1 MIMTVNSKFEN
12 KQIKK
17 GLYIIP
23 TPIGNLG
30 DITYRAIEILKK
42 SDFILCE
49 DTRISRKLMEKFGV
63 KSKLLPNHKFNEKKN
78 LSQIINHLRNDK
90 IVSLISDAGTP
101 GISDPGAILI
111 RQCVEERI
119 DIYPLPGPSAVSTA
133 VSISG
138 YSEKYF
144 FYGFFPSKLKE
155 IRNDLKSLSQLDASI
170 VFFISP
176 KKINKIIPFLKENF
190 SEREIL
196 ICREMT
202 KFYEEYLRYKV
213 DDLKTFD
220 ENLKGE
226 LTIVISEKKKIKKD
240 SLLLSESDKNNIKGM
255 INKLSIKEIVN
266 VISQN
271 SRVPKKKI
279 YNFCLKIKNEV

>member
-1 MIMTVNSKFEN
+1 MTVNLKFQN
-12 KQIKK
+12 KEIKK

-138 YSEKYF
+138 FSEKYF
-144 FYGFFPSKLKE
+144 FYGFFPTKLKE
-155 IRNDLKSLSQLDASI
+155 IKNDLKSLSQLDASI

-176 KKINKIIPFLKENF
+176 KKINKVISFLKESF

-213 DDLKTFD
+213 DDLKSFD

>member
-1 MIMTVNSKFEN
+1 MTVNPKFQNNE
-12 KQIKK
+12 IKE

-49 DTRISRKLMEKFGV
+49 DTRISRKLMEKFEV

-78 LSQIINHLRNDK
+78 LSLIINHLRNDK
-90 IVSLISDAGTP
+90 IISLISDAGTP
-101 GISDPGAILI
+101 GISDPGAILV
-111 RQCVEERI
+111 RECVEKKI
-119 DIYPLPGPSAVSTA
+119 NIFPLPGPSAVSTA

-138 YSEKYF
+138 FSEKYF
-144 FYGFFPSKLKE
+144 FYGFFPLKLKN
-155 IRNDLKSLSQLDASI
+155 IKNDLKFLTQLDSSI

-176 KKINKIIPFLKENF
+176 KKINRAIPFIKNNF
-190 SEREIL
+190 SERDIL

-213 DDLKTFD
+213 DDLKLFD

-240 SLLLSESDKNNIKGM
+240 SLLLSESDKNNIRKM
-255 INKLSIKEIVN
+255 IKKLSIKEIVN
-266 VISQN
+266 LISQN
-271 SRVPKKKI
+271 NNIPKKKI
-279 YNFCLKIKNEV
+279 YDFCLKIKNEA

>member
-1 MIMTVNSKFEN
+1 MTVNPKFKNNE
-12 KQIKK
+12 IKK

-42 SDFILCE
+42 SHFILCE
-49 DTRISRKLMEKFGV
+49 DTRISRKLMEKFEV

-90 IVSLISDAGTP
+90 IISLISDAGTP
-101 GISDPGAILI
+101 GISDPGAILV
-111 RQCVEERI
+111 RECVEEKI
-119 DIYPLPGPSAVSTA
+119 NIHPLPGPSAVSTA

-138 YSEKYF
+138 FSEKYF
-144 FYGFFPSKLKE
+144 FYGFFPSKLKD
-155 IRNDLKSLSQLDASI
+155 IKNDLKSLSQLDSSI

-176 KKINKIIPFLKENF
+176 KKINKAIPFLKESF

-220 ENLKGE
+220 EGLKGE

-240 SLLLSESDKNNIKGM
+240 SLLLSESDKNNIKKM
-255 INKLSIKEIVN
+255 IKKLSIKEIVHL
-266 VISQN
+266 ISQN
-271 SRVPKKKI
+271 SGVPKKKI

>member
-1 MIMTVNSKFEN
+1 MTVNPKFEN

-49 DTRISRKLMEKFGV
+49 DTRISRKLMGKFEV
-63 KSKLLPNHKFNEKKN
+63 RSKLLPNHKFNEKKN

-90 IVSLISDAGTP
+90 IISLISDAGTP
-101 GISDPGAILI
+101 GISDPGAILV
-111 RQCVEERI
+111 RECVEEKI
-119 DIYPLPGPSAVSTA
+119 NIFPLPGPSAVSTA

-138 YSEKYF
+138 FSEKYF
-144 FYGFFPSKLKE
+144 FYGFFPSKLK
-155 IRNDLKSLSQLDASI
+155 IIKNDLKFLSQLDSCV
-170 VFFISP
+170 VFFISS
-176 KKINKIIPFLKENF
+176 KKINKAIPFIKNSF
-190 SEREIL
+190 SERNIL

-202 KFYEEYLRYKV
+202 KFYEEYLRYSV
-213 DDLKTFD
+213 DDLKPLD

-226 LTIVISEKKKIKKD
+226 LTIVISEKKNKKKG
-240 SLLLSESDKNNIKGM
+240 SLLLSESDKNNIRKM
-255 INKLSIKEIVN
+255 IKKMSIKEIVN
-266 VISQN
+266 LISQN
-271 SRVPKKKI
+271 NSIPKKKI
-279 YNFCLKIKNEV
+279 YNFCLKIKNEA

>member
-1 MIMTVNSKFEN
+1 MTVNPKFEN

-63 KSKLLPNHKFNEKKN
+63 KSKLLSNHKFNEKKN

-176 KKINKIIPFLKENF
+176 KKINKIISFLKENF

>member
-1 MIMTVNSKFEN
+1 MSVNPKFQN
-12 KQIKK
+12 KEIKK

-49 DTRISRKLMEKFGV
+49 DTRISRKLMEKFEV

-78 LSQIINHLRNDK
+78 LSLIMNHLRNDK
-90 IVSLISDAGTP
+90 IISLISDAGTP
-101 GISDPGAILI
+101 GISDPGAILV
-111 RQCVEERI
+111 RECVEEKI
-119 DIYPLPGPSAVSTA
+119 NIFPLPGPSAVSAA

-138 YSEKYF
+138 FSERYF
-144 FYGFFPSKLKE
+144 FYGFFPSKLKD
-155 IRNDLKSLSQLDASI
+155 IKNDLKFLTQLDSSI

-176 KKINKIIPFLKENF
+176 KKINKAIPFIKNNF
-190 SEREIL
+190 SERDIL

-213 DDLKTFD
+213 NELKLFD

-226 LTIVISEKKKIKKD
+226 LTIVISEKKKIKKG
-240 SLLLSESDKNNIKGM
+240 SILLSESDKSNIRKM
-255 INKLSIKEIVN
+255 IKKLSIKEIVN
-266 VISQN
+266 LISQN
-271 SRVPKKKI
+271 NNIPKKKI
-279 YNFCLKIKNEV
+279 YNFCLKVKNED

>member
-1 MIMTVNSKFEN
+1 MSVNPKFQN
-12 KQIKK
+12 KEIKK

-49 DTRISRKLMEKFGV
+49 DTRISRKLMEKFEV

-78 LSQIINHLRNDK
+78 LSLIMNHLRNDK
-90 IVSLISDAGTP
+90 IISLISDAGTP
-101 GISDPGAILI
+101 GISDPGAILVKE
-111 RQCVEERI
+111 CVEEKI
-119 DIYPLPGPSAVSTA
+119 NIFPLPGPSAVSTA

-138 YSEKYF
+138 FSERYF
-144 FYGFFPSKLKE
+144 FYGFFPSKLKD
-155 IRNDLKSLSQLDASI
+155 IKNDLKFLTQLDSSI

-176 KKINKIIPFLKENF
+176 KKINKAIPFIKNNF
-190 SEREIL
+190 SERDIL

-213 DDLKTFD
+213 NDLKLFN

-226 LTIVISEKKKIKKD
+226 LTIVISEKKKIKKG
-240 SLLLSESDKNNIKGM
+240 SLLLSESDKSNIRKM
-255 INKLSIKEIVN
+255 IKKLSIKEIVN
-266 VISQN
+266 LISQN
-271 SRVPKKKI
+271 NSIPKKKI
-279 YNFCLKIKNEV
+279 YDFCLKIKNEV

>member
-1 MIMTVNSKFEN
+1 MSVNPKFQN
-12 KQIKK
+12 KEIKK

-49 DTRISRKLMEKFGV
+49 DTRISRKLMEKFEV
-63 KSKLLPNHKFNEKKN
+63 KSKLLPNHKFNERKN
-78 LSQIINHLRNDK
+78 LSLIMNHLRNDK
-90 IVSLISDAGTP
+90 IISLISDAGTP
-101 GISDPGAILI
+101 GISDPGAILV
-111 RQCVEERI
+111 RECVEEKI
-119 DIYPLPGPSAVSTA
+119 NIFPLPGPSAVSAA

-138 YSEKYF
+138 FSERYF
-144 FYGFFPSKLKE
+144 FYGFFPSKLKD
-155 IRNDLKSLSQLDASI
+155 IKNDLKFLTQLDSSI

-176 KKINKIIPFLKENF
+176 KKINKAIPFIKNYF
-190 SEREIL
+190 FGRDIL

-213 DDLKTFD
+213 DDLKLFN

-226 LTIVISEKKKIKKD
+226 LTIVISEKKK
-240 SLLLSESDKNNIKGM
+240 
-255 INKLSIKEIVN
+255 
-266 VISQN
+266 
-271 SRVPKKKI
+271 
-279 YNFCLKIKNEV
+279 

>member
-1 MIMTVNSKFEN
+1 MTVNPKFEN

-90 IVSLISDAGTP
+90 IVSLVSDAGTP

-138 YSEKYF
+138 FSEKYF
-144 FYGFFPSKLKE
+144 FYGFFPTKLKE
-155 IRNDLKSLSQLDASI
+155 IKNDLKSLSQLDASI

-176 KKINKIIPFLKENF
+176 KKINKVISFLKESF

-213 DDLKTFD
+213 NDLKTFD

-240 SLLLSESDKNNIKGM
+240 SLLLSESDKNNIKEM

>member
-1 MIMTVNSKFEN
+1 MTVNFKFEN

-90 IVSLISDAGTP
+90 IISLISDAGTP
-101 GISDPGAILI
+101 GISDPGAILV

-138 YSEKYF
+138 FSEKYF

-155 IRNDLKSLSQLDASI
+155 IKNDLKSLSQLDASI

-176 KKINKIIPFLKENF
+176 KKINKVISFLKESF

-240 SLLLSESDKNNIKGM
+240 SLLLSESDKNNIKEM

-266 VISQN
+266 VISKN
-271 SRVPKKKI
+271 SRIPKKKI